1 MQYYACNVRRG
12 ERGEGGVERG
22 WKVVEFVCVWPFS
35 TSLSLQSVGVGTS
48 KRGKKGAV
56 AQARATRWPA
66 VEVVWCW
73 WWRAEGT
80 HYSSD

>member
-1 MQYYACNVRRG
+1 MLAMSGEENVARVGSRG
-12 ERGEGGVERG
+12 VGRLLNLCGL
-22 WKVVEFVCVWPFS
+22 FQPL
-35 TSLSLQSVGVGTS
+35 SLSSVSWVGTS